1 MTINMMR
8 IVMRRMV
15 RMKSLTIFLPGET
28 GRRNPTGLTHKSD
41 ETTLNHSQRR
51 HLIRSTH
58 TGRNWG
64 KTNNRE
70 RKKNSLHYNL
80 TQVQSLY
87 SIIFSAL
94 TPHVQ
99 VIVLLGFSCHIGCFT
114 RVPACVL
121 DLSTVNLQTQNN
133 YQINT
138 ILRFLN

>member
-8 IVMRRMV
+8 TVTRRMV

-28 GRRNPTGLTHKSD
+28 GRWNPTGLTHKSD
-41 ETTLNHSQRR
+41 ETALNHSQRR
-51 HLIRSTH
+51 HLIRSTD

-99 VIVLLGFSCHIGCFT
+99 VIVLLGFSSHIGCFT
-114 RVPACVL
+114 RVPARVL

-138 ILRFLN
+138 IQKFLN